1 MKRRKLRGWVKIV
14 IFILGVSAGIC
25 LANAITKGIAKQKEF
40 EQQAINYCIA
50 QGKTEKKCIEGL
62 YGN

>member
-1 MKRRKLRGWVKIV
+1 MKRRKLRCWVKIV
-14 IFILGVSAGIC
+14 IFAIGVIAGIC
-25 LANAITKGIAKQKEF
+25 LANAIVKEAAKQKEF
-40 EQQAINYCIA
+40 EKQAINYCIA

>member
-1 MKRRKLRGWVKIV
+1 MKKRKLRCWVKIV
-14 IFILGVSAGIC
+14 IFILGVIAGIY
-25 LANAITKGIAKQKEF
+25 LANAIVKGIAKQKDF

>member
-14 IFILGVSAGIC
+14 IFAIGVITGIC
-25 LANAITKGIAKQKEF
+25 LANAILKGIEKQKEF

-50 QGKTEKKCIEGL
+50 QGRTEKKCIEGL

>member
-1 MKRRKLRGWVKIV
+1 MKKRKLKGWVKVV
-14 IFILGVSAGIC
+14 IFILGVIAGIC
-25 LANAITKGIAKQKEF
+25 LANAIVKEAAKQKEF
-40 EQQAINYCIA
+40 ETQAINYCIA

>member
-14 IFILGVSAGIC
+14 IFAIGVIAGIY
-25 LANAITKGIAKQKEF
+25 LANAIVKGITKQKEF

>member
-14 IFILGVSAGIC
+14 IFILGVIAGIY
-25 LANAITKGIAKQKEF
+25 LANAIVKGIAKQKEF

-50 QGKTEKKCIEGL
+50 RGKTEKKCIEGL

>member
-1 MKRRKLRGWVKIV
+1 MKKRKLKGWVKIV
-14 IFILGVSAGIC
+14 IFAIGVIAGIY

>member
-14 IFILGVSAGIC
+14 IFILGVIAGIY
-25 LANAITKGIAKQKEF
+25 LANAIVKGIAKQKEF
-40 EQQAINYCIA
+40 EQQALNYCIA

>member
-14 IFILGVSAGIC
+14 IFILGVIAGIY

-40 EQQAINYCIA
+40 EQQALNYCIA
-50 QGKTEKKCIEGL
+50 QGRTFNKCVEDL

>member
-1 MKRRKLRGWVKIV
+1 MKKRKLKGWVKIV
-14 IFILGVSAGIC
+14 IFAIGVIARIY
-25 LANAITKGIAKQKEF
+25 LANAIVKGIAKQKEF

>member
-1 MKRRKLRGWVKIV
+1 MKKRKLRCWVKVI
-14 IFILGVSAGIC
+14 IFILGVIAGIY
-25 LANAITKGIAKQKEF
+25 LANSIVKGIEKQKEF
-40 EQQAINYCIA
+40 EKQAINYCIA